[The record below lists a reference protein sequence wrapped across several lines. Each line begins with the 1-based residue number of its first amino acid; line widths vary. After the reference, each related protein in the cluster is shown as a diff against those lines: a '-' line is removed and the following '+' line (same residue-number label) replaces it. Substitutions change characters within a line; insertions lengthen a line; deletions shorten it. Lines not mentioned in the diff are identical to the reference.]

1 MLSHNVNPE
10 SGRNLPQYQQV
21 YKNALN
27 YGMKKNDGMRQPE
40 MPRQSTYKIEATKP
54 KDPVVKT
61 KSESKNA
68 IMPEPGPKTLAERL
82 GVDKVHTIKI
92 LPPTSA
98 KVIKTKTPASNPYLL
113 PPRVA

>member
-1 MLSHNVNPE
+1 
-10 SGRNLPQYQQV
+10 
-21 YKNALN
+21 
-27 YGMKKNDGMRQPE
+27 MRQPE

-61 KSESKNA
+61 SKGEDHSRNP

-82 GVDKVHTIKI
+82 GADKVYTIKI

-98 KVIKTKTPASNPYLL
+98 KVIKNKTPASNPYLL
-113 PPRVA
+113 PPRAAHHSKR